1 MESLLFKSNKKVAN
15 SIDKMKRFIY
25 DDIHWDER
33 LILLLGYRGVG
44 KTTLMLQRLKEFGEK
59 GIYFSAVKINSYYTD
74 KMFDILNKH
83 YTKKMGSSIQFAD
96 LGHSTENFNFFVTQS
111 IS

>member
-1 MESLLFKSNKKVAN
+1 LADAPCHGDQYHTPGGDDYPNGDPKGRKVEKQIEQFA
-15 SIDKMKRFIY
+15 
-25 DDIHWDER
+25 
-33 LILLLGYRGVG
+33 
-44 KTTLMLQRLKEFGEK
+44 EK
-59 GIYFSAVKINSYYTD
+59 GIYFSAVKIDPHYTNI
-74 KMFDILNKH
+74 MFDILNKH